1 MGQTIC
7 MRQPTKKTSIGRPV
21 NEVNCW
27 RVAAIGPLFRHRAS
41 PSPPTEITMSAF
53 LAALKA
59 GPLLADGAMGSYIF
73 ERTGRLSEVNHVYE
87 ALSVDDP
94 DLIRTIHLSYLQ
106 AGARCL
112 TTNSA
117 SDVTEANKYTAVTA
131 SGSPMRAS
139 ASVSVARLI
148 AMSPPPT

>member
-73 ERTGRLSEVNHVYE
+73 ERTGRLSELNHVYE
-87 ALSVDDP
+87 ALSVDEHRIEIVCAPGKPGRRPPAVFVDGEP
-94 DLIRTIHLSYLQ
+94 DTVDVSLSHDGHWI
-106 AGARCL
+106 AWAFAAATAR
-112 TTNSA
+112 SA
-117 SDVTEANKYTAVTA
+117 DS
-131 SGSPMRAS
+131 
-139 ASVSVARLI
+139 
-148 AMSPPPT
+148 